1 MMNIKFP
8 WISFYEE
15 LAIKLLE
22 YKDKRK
28 RLIVFLQQLC
38 TENDIKFPFVEND
51 NSIVEDIDPFTVF
64 GIFNKGITN
73 ENRIKICRVFKNA
86 FNIQADI
93 PANFDGIPVLNNM
106 NSWFFAGKNERGEND
121 IENLWEMF
129 QIALKYVKDKGAYEE
144 KFFKIFDKVKNQKTV
159 KWKITIGLYWIA
171 PYNFINL
178 DERNRKFL
186 INSNKVNVEIDF
198 DRVLKNLVDGRTY
211 ISISNILNEYF
222 NREDSNYHSFPELS
236 LVSWKYTQEKTD
248 EIIKN
253 LNVNKCWLVGAS
265 WGTGDKTTEFLTHGI
280 WQNGYTDKYLDKVN
294 SIQIGDKIAIKS
306 AYTQKSGLPFNLNG
320 AYAAVMNITVT
331 GTVTKNLN
339 DGRTVEVNWDKPFDI
354 PKKWYFFTFRQ
365 TIAEIKHQPD
375 DWKFKALL
383 DFIFAD
389 VPQDYNKFLS
399 DPYWIDK
406 YGIDINAEDEQEE
419 NEFFVNPYTK
429 QNFLNEVFMKEPDY
443 DKLVAL
449 LKHKKNIILQG
460 APGVGKTFTAK
471 RLAYSLIGTEDDSRI
486 EMVQFHQNY
495 SYEDFVMGYRPTE
508 TGFEL
513 RNGVFY
519 DFCEKAR
526 SDIEN
531 DYYFIIDEINRG
543 NLSAVFGELLMLVE
557 SDYRDKPVRLVYKK
571 DKLFSV
577 PHNVYII
584 GMMNTADRSIAMIDY
599 ALRRRFSFFTMKPG
613 FDSKGFVNWQNKVN
627 HPAFNTVIDEI
638 KILNNEIAEDDSL
651 GEGFCIGHSYFVYD
665 EKNPP
670 VCGIEM
676 WLKNVIEYDICPML
690 DEYWFDDK
698 QKADSWQK
706 RLTGIFSK

>member
-1 MMNIKFP
+1 MDNKNFDWIKFYTE
-8 WISFYEE
+8 F
-15 LAIKLLE
+15 AIKLIPFD
-22 YKDKRK
+22 KDRILL
-28 RLIVFLQQLC
+28 LIKLKKVLDEAEVNFPIM
-38 TENDIKFPFVEND
+38 ENDHTELR
-51 NSIVEDIDPFTVF
+51 DICPFTVF
-64 GIFNKGITN
+64 SIFNRGITN
-73 ENRIKICRVFKNA
+73 ENRRKICAGLKSEFQIEAPV
-86 FNIQADI
+86 
-93 PANFDGIPVLNNM
+93 PESFDGIPVLDNRK
-106 NSWFFAGKNERGEND
+106 SWFFAYKDKRRVDD
-121 IENLWEMF
+121 IDNLWNLFARAIEYDDNH
-129 QIALKYVKDKGAYEE
+129 KRKGDFIEA
-144 KFFKIFDKVKNQKTV
+144 FNRVLLQSGI
-159 KWKITIGLYWIA
+159 KWNITMGLYWIA
-171 PYNFINL
+171 PFSFLNLDSVNQNFILN
-178 DERNRKFL
+178 
-186 INSNKVNVEIDF
+186 NSEIVNNIE
-198 DRVLKNLVDGRTY
+198 VDGLFKKM
-211 ISISNILNEYF
+211 INGNEYLQLIESC
-222 NREDSNYHSFPELS
+222 EDYFKKENSKYCSFPELS
-236 LVSWKYTQEKTD
+236 LAAWKYSQNK
-248 EIIKN
+248 
-253 LNVNKCWLVGAS
+253 VNKCWLVGAS
-265 WGTGDKTTEFLTHGI
+265 WGRVNKTDEFIENEI
-280 WQNGYTDKYLDKVN
+280 WQNGYDDKYLDEVKHVKV
-294 SIQIGDKIAIKS
+294 GDKIVIKTT
-306 AYTQKSGLPFNLNG
+306 YTMKNNLPFEYNRS
-320 AYAAVMNITVT
+320 ASVMDIVAI
-331 GTVTKNLN
+331 GIVTKNLK
-339 DGRTVEVNWDKPFDI
+339 DGKNLEVNWNNKLDD
-354 PKKWYFFTFRQ
+354 PKKWYFGSWRD
-365 TIAEIKHQPD
+365 TIQEIKRD
-375 DWKFKALL
+375 KSWKEADLL
-383 DFIFAD
+383 DFIFEGKE
-389 VPQDYNKFLS
+389 QDYNKFLNDKTDEASELS
-399 DPYWIDK
+399 DKI
-406 YGIDINAEDEQEE
+406 EQEVME
-419 NEFFVNPYTK
+419 LDKNNINPYTK
-429 QNFLNEVFMKEPDY
+429 QNFLNEVFMKETDY

-557 SDYRDKPVRLVYKK
+557 GDYRDKPVRLVYKK
-571 DKLFSV
+571 DKWFSV

-613 FDSKGFVNWQNKVN
+613 FDSEGFVNLQNKVN
-627 HPAFNTVIDEI
+627 HLAFNTVINEI

>member
-1 MMNIKFP
+1 MDNKNFDWIKFYTE
-8 WISFYEE
+8 F
-15 LAIKLLE
+15 AIKLIPFD
-22 YKDKRK
+22 KDRILL
-28 RLIVFLQQLC
+28 LIKLKKVLDEAKVNFPIM
-38 TENDIKFPFVEND
+38 ENDHTELR
-51 NSIVEDIDPFTVF
+51 DICPFTVF
-64 GIFNKGITN
+64 SIFNRGITN
-73 ENRIKICRVFKNA
+73 ENRRKICAGLKSEFQIEAPV
-86 FNIQADI
+86 
-93 PANFDGIPVLNNM
+93 PESFDGIPVLDNRK
-106 NSWFFAGKNERGEND
+106 SCFFAYKDKRRVDD
-121 IENLWEMF
+121 IDNLWNLFARAIEYDDNH
-129 QIALKYVKDKGAYEE
+129 KRKGDFIEA
-144 KFFKIFDKVKNQKTV
+144 FNRVLLQSGI
-159 KWKITIGLYWIA
+159 KWNITMGLYWIA
-171 PYNFINL
+171 PFSFLNLDSVNQNFIVN
-178 DERNRKFL
+178 
-186 INSNKVNVEIDF
+186 NSEIVNNIE
-198 DRVLKNLVDGRTY
+198 VDGLFKKM
-211 ISISNILNEYF
+211 INGNEYLQLIK
-222 NREDSNYHSFPELS
+222 NCEDYFKKENSKYRSFPELS
-236 LVSWKYTQEKTD
+236 LAAWKYSQNK
-248 EIIKN
+248 
-253 LNVNKCWLVGAS
+253 VNKCWLVGAS
-265 WGTGDKTTEFLTHGI
+265 WGRVNKTDEFIENEI
-280 WQNGYTDKYLDKVN
+280 WQNGYDDKYLDEVKHVKV
-294 SIQIGDKIAIKS
+294 GDKIVIKTT
-306 AYTQKSGLPFNLNG
+306 YTMKNNLPFEYNRS
-320 AYAAVMNITVT
+320 ASVMDIVAI
-331 GTVTKNLN
+331 GTVTKNLK
-339 DGRTVEVNWDKPFDI
+339 DGKNLEVNWNNKLDE
-354 PKKWYFFTFRQ
+354 PKKWYFGSWRD
-365 TIAEIKHQPD
+365 TIQEIKRD
-375 DWKFKALL
+375 KSWKEADLL
-383 DFIFAD
+383 DFIFEGKE
-389 VPQDYNKFLS
+389 QDYNKFLNDKTDEASELS
-399 DPYWIDK
+399 DKIGQEVMELDK
-406 YGIDINAEDEQEE
+406 NNI
-419 NEFFVNPYTK
+419 NPYTK
-429 QNFLNEVFMKEPDY
+429 QNFLNEVFMKETDY

-557 SDYRDKPVRLVYKK
+557 GDYRDKPVRLVYKK
-571 DKLFSV
+571 DKWFSV

-613 FDSKGFVNWQNKVN
+613 FDSEGFVNLQNKVN
-627 HPAFNTVIDEI
+627 HLAFNTVINEI

>member
-1 MMNIKFP
+1 MDNKNFDWIKFYTE
-8 WISFYEE
+8 F
-15 LAIKLLE
+15 AIKLIPFD
-22 YKDKRK
+22 KDRILL
-28 RLIVFLQQLC
+28 LIKLKKVLDEAKVNFPIM
-38 TENDIKFPFVEND
+38 ENDHTELR
-51 NSIVEDIDPFTVF
+51 DICPFTVF
-64 GIFNKGITN
+64 SIFNRGITN
-73 ENRIKICRVFKNA
+73 ENRRKICAGLKSEFQIEAPV
-86 FNIQADI
+86 
-93 PANFDGIPVLNNM
+93 PESFDGIPVLDNRK
-106 NSWFFAGKNERGEND
+106 SWFFAYKDKRRVDD
-121 IENLWEMF
+121 IDNLWNLFARAIEYDDNH
-129 QIALKYVKDKGAYEE
+129 KRKGDFIEA
-144 KFFKIFDKVKNQKTV
+144 FNRVLLQSGI
-159 KWKITIGLYWIA
+159 KWNITMGLYWIA
-171 PYNFINL
+171 PFSFLNLDSVNQNFIVN
-178 DERNRKFL
+178 
-186 INSNKVNVEIDF
+186 NSEIVNNIE
-198 DRVLKNLVDGRTY
+198 VDGLFKKM
-211 ISISNILNEYF
+211 INGNEYLQLIESC
-222 NREDSNYHSFPELS
+222 EDYFKKENSKYCSFPELS
-236 LVSWKYTQEKTD
+236 LAAWKYSQNK
-248 EIIKN
+248 
-253 LNVNKCWLVGAS
+253 VNKCWLVGAS
-265 WGTGDKTTEFLTHGI
+265 WDRVNKTDEFIENEI
-280 WQNGYTDKYLDKVN
+280 WQNGYDDKYLDEVKHVKV
-294 SIQIGDKIAIKS
+294 GDKIVIKTT
-306 AYTQKSGLPFNLNG
+306 YTMKNNLPFEYNNKT
-320 AYAAVMNITVT
+320 ASVMDIVAI
-331 GTVTKNLN
+331 GTVTKNLK
-339 DGRTVEVNWDKPFDI
+339 DGKNLEVNWNNKLDE
-354 PKKWYFFTFRQ
+354 PKKWFFGSWRD
-365 TIAEIKHQPD
+365 TIQEIKRD
-375 DWKFKALL
+375 KSWKEADLL
-383 DFIFAD
+383 DFIFEGKE
-389 VPQDYNKFLS
+389 QDYNKFLNDKTDEASELS
-399 DPYWIDK
+399 DKIGQEVMELDK
-406 YGIDINAEDEQEE
+406 NNI
-419 NEFFVNPYTK
+419 NPYTK
-429 QNFLNEVFMKEPDY
+429 QNFLNEVFMKETDY

-471 RLAYSLIGTEDDSRI
+471 RLAYSLIGAEDDSRI

-526 SDIEN
+526 CDIEN

-613 FDSKGFVNWQNKVN
+613 FDSEGFVNWQNKVN

-706 RLTGIFSK
+706 RLTGIFNK

>member
-1 MMNIKFP
+1 MDNKNFDWIKFYTE
-8 WISFYEE
+8 F
-15 LAIKLLE
+15 AIKLIPFD
-22 YKDKRK
+22 KDRILL
-28 RLIVFLQQLC
+28 LIKLKKVLDEAKVNFPIM
-38 TENDIKFPFVEND
+38 ENDHTELR
-51 NSIVEDIDPFTVF
+51 DICPFTVF
-64 GIFNKGITN
+64 SIFNRGITN
-73 ENRIKICRVFKNA
+73 ENRRKICAGLKSEFQIEAPV
-86 FNIQADI
+86 
-93 PANFDGIPVLNNM
+93 PESFDGIPVLDNRK
-106 NSWFFAGKNERGEND
+106 SWFFAYKDKRRVDD
-121 IENLWEMF
+121 IDNLWNLFARAIEYDDNH
-129 QIALKYVKDKGAYEE
+129 KRKGDFIEA
-144 KFFKIFDKVKNQKTV
+144 FNRVLLQSGI
-159 KWKITIGLYWIA
+159 KWNITMGLYWIA
-171 PYNFINL
+171 PFSFLNLDSVNQNFIVN
-178 DERNRKFL
+178 
-186 INSNKVNVEIDF
+186 NSEIVNNIE
-198 DRVLKNLVDGRTY
+198 VDGLFKKM
-211 ISISNILNEYF
+211 INGNEYLQLIESC
-222 NREDSNYHSFPELS
+222 EDYFKKENSKYCSFPEVS
-236 LVSWKYTQEKTD
+236 LAAWKYSQNK
-248 EIIKN
+248 
-253 LNVNKCWLVGAS
+253 VNKCWLVGAS
-265 WGTGDKTTEFLTHGI
+265 WDRVNKTDEFIENEI
-280 WQNGYTDKYLDKVN
+280 WQNGYDDKYLDEVKHVKV
-294 SIQIGDKIAIKS
+294 GDKIVIKTT
-306 AYTQKSGLPFNLNG
+306 YTMKNNLPFEYNNKT
-320 AYAAVMNITVT
+320 ASVMDIVAI
-331 GTVTKNLN
+331 GTVTKNLK
-339 DGRTVEVNWDKPFDI
+339 DGKNLEVNWNNKLDE
-354 PKKWYFFTFRQ
+354 PKKWFFGSWRD
-365 TIAEIKHQPD
+365 TIQEIKREKS
-375 DWKFKALL
+375 WKEADLL
-383 DFIFAD
+383 DFIFEGKE
-389 VPQDYNKFLS
+389 QDYNKFLNDKTDEASELS
-399 DPYWIDK
+399 DKI
-406 YGIDINAEDEQEE
+406 EQEVME
-419 NEFFVNPYTK
+419 LDKNIINPYTK
-429 QNFLNEVFMKEPDY
+429 QNFLNEVFMKETDY

-557 SDYRDKPVRLVYKK
+557 GDYRDKPVRLVYKK
-571 DKLFSV
+571 DKWFSV

-613 FDSKGFVNWQNKVN
+613 FDSEGFVNLQNKVN
-627 HPAFNTVIDEI
+627 HLAFNTVINEI

>member
-1 MMNIKFP
+1 MDNKNFDWIKFYTE
-8 WISFYEE
+8 F
-15 LAIKLLE
+15 AIKLIPFD
-22 YKDKRK
+22 KDRILL
-28 RLIVFLQQLC
+28 LIKLKKVLDEAKVNFPIM
-38 TENDIKFPFVEND
+38 ENDHTELR
-51 NSIVEDIDPFTVF
+51 DICPFTVF
-64 GIFNKGITN
+64 SIFNRGITN
-73 ENRIKICRVFKNA
+73 ENRRKICAGLKSEFQIEAPV
-86 FNIQADI
+86 
-93 PANFDGIPVLNNM
+93 PESFDGIPVLDNRK
-106 NSWFFAGKNERGEND
+106 SWFFAYKDKRRVDD
-121 IENLWEMF
+121 IDNLWNLFARAIEYDDNH
-129 QIALKYVKDKGAYEE
+129 KRKGDFIEA
-144 KFFKIFDKVKNQKTV
+144 FNRVLLQSGI
-159 KWKITIGLYWIA
+159 KWNITMGLYWIA
-171 PYNFINL
+171 PFSFLNLDSVNQNFIVN
-178 DERNRKFL
+178 
-186 INSNKVNVEIDF
+186 NSEIVNNIE
-198 DRVLKNLVDGRTY
+198 VDGLFKKM
-211 ISISNILNEYF
+211 INGNEYLQLIK
-222 NREDSNYHSFPELS
+222 NCEDYFKKENSKYRSFPELS
-236 LVSWKYTQEKTD
+236 LAAWKYSQNK
-248 EIIKN
+248 
-253 LNVNKCWLVGAS
+253 VNKCWLVGAS
-265 WGTGDKTTEFLTHGI
+265 WGRVNKTDEFIENEI
-280 WQNGYTDKYLDKVN
+280 WQNGYDDKYLDEVKHVKV
-294 SIQIGDKIAIKS
+294 GDKIVIKTT
-306 AYTQKSGLPFNLNG
+306 YTMKNNLPFEYNRS
-320 AYAAVMNITVT
+320 ASVMDIVAI
-331 GTVTKNLN
+331 GTVTKNLK
-339 DGRTVEVNWDKPFDI
+339 DGKNLEVNWNNKLDE
-354 PKKWYFFTFRQ
+354 PKKWYFGSWRD
-365 TIAEIKHQPD
+365 TIQEIKRD
-375 DWKFKALL
+375 KSWKEADLL
-383 DFIFAD
+383 DFIFEGKE
-389 VPQDYNKFLS
+389 QDYNKFLNDKTDEASELS
-399 DPYWIDK
+399 DKIGQEVMELDK
-406 YGIDINAEDEQEE
+406 NNI
-419 NEFFVNPYTK
+419 NPYTK
-429 QNFLNEVFMKEPDY
+429 QNFLNEVFMKETDY

-557 SDYRDKPVRLVYKK
+557 GDYRDKPVRLVYKK
-571 DKLFSV
+571 DKWFSV

-613 FDSKGFVNWQNKVN
+613 FDSEGFVNLQNKVN
-627 HPAFNTVIDEI
+627 HLAFNTVINEI

>member
-1 MMNIKFP
+1 MDNKNFDWIKFYTE
-8 WISFYEE
+8 F
-15 LAIKLLE
+15 AIKLIPFD
-22 YKDKRK
+22 KDRILL
-28 RLIVFLQQLC
+28 LIKLKKVLDEAKVNFPIM
-38 TENDIKFPFVEND
+38 ENDHTELR
-51 NSIVEDIDPFTVF
+51 DICPFTVF
-64 GIFNKGITN
+64 SIFNRGITN
-73 ENRIKICRVFKNA
+73 ENRRKICAGLKSEFQIEAPV
-86 FNIQADI
+86 
-93 PANFDGIPVLNNM
+93 PESFDGIPVLDNRK
-106 NSWFFAGKNERGEND
+106 SWFFAYKDKRRVDD
-121 IENLWEMF
+121 IDNLWNLFARAIEYDDNH
-129 QIALKYVKDKGAYEE
+129 KRKGDFIEA
-144 KFFKIFDKVKNQKTV
+144 FNRVLLQSGI
-159 KWKITIGLYWIA
+159 KWNITMGLYWIA
-171 PYNFINL
+171 PFSFLNLDSVNQNFIVN
-178 DERNRKFL
+178 
-186 INSNKVNVEIDF
+186 NSEIVNNIE
-198 DRVLKNLVDGRTY
+198 VDGLFKKM
-211 ISISNILNEYF
+211 INGNEYLQLIK
-222 NREDSNYHSFPELS
+222 NCEDYFKKENSKYRSFPELS
-236 LVSWKYTQEKTD
+236 LAAWKYSQNK
-248 EIIKN
+248 
-253 LNVNKCWLVGAS
+253 VNKCWLVGAS
-265 WGTGDKTTEFLTHGI
+265 WGRVNKTDEFIENEI
-280 WQNGYTDKYLDKVN
+280 WQNGYDDKYLDEVKHVKV
-294 SIQIGDKIAIKS
+294 GDKIVIKTT
-306 AYTQKSGLPFNLNG
+306 YTMKNNLPFEYNRS
-320 AYAAVMNITVT
+320 ASVMDIVAI
-331 GTVTKNLN
+331 GTVTKNLK
-339 DGRTVEVNWDKPFDI
+339 DGKNLEVNWNNKLDE
-354 PKKWYFFTFRQ
+354 PKKWYFGSWRD
-365 TIAEIKHQPD
+365 TIQEIKRD
-375 DWKFKALL
+375 KSWKEADLL
-383 DFIFAD
+383 DFIFEGKE
-389 VPQDYNKFLS
+389 QDYNKFLNDKTDEASELS
-399 DPYWIDK
+399 DKI
-406 YGIDINAEDEQEE
+406 EQEVME
-419 NEFFVNPYTK
+419 LDKNNINPYTK
-429 QNFLNEVFMKEPDY
+429 QNFLNEVFMKETDY

-495 SYEDFVMGYRPTE
+495 SYEEFVMGYRPTE

-557 SDYRDKPVRLVYKK
+557 GDYRDKPVRLVYKK

-599 ALRRRFSFFTMKPG
+599 ALRRRFSFFTMKSG

>member
-1 MMNIKFP
+1 MDNKNFDWIKFYTE
-8 WISFYEE
+8 F
-15 LAIKLLE
+15 AIKLIPFD
-22 YKDKRK
+22 KDRILL
-28 RLIVFLQQLC
+28 LIKLKKVLDEAKVNFPIM
-38 TENDIKFPFVEND
+38 ENDHTELR
-51 NSIVEDIDPFTVF
+51 DICPFTVF
-64 GIFNKGITN
+64 SIFNRGITN
-73 ENRIKICRVFKNA
+73 ENRRKICAGLKSEFQIEAPV
-86 FNIQADI
+86 
-93 PANFDGIPVLNNM
+93 PESFDGIPVLDNRK
-106 NSWFFAGKNERGEND
+106 SWFFAYKDKRRVDD
-121 IENLWEMF
+121 IDNLWNLFARAIEYDDNH
-129 QIALKYVKDKGAYEE
+129 KRKGDFIEA
-144 KFFKIFDKVKNQKTV
+144 FNRVLLQSGI
-159 KWKITIGLYWIA
+159 KWNITMGLYWIA
-171 PYNFINL
+171 PFSFLNLDSVNQNFIVN
-178 DERNRKFL
+178 
-186 INSNKVNVEIDF
+186 NSEIVNNIE
-198 DRVLKNLVDGRTY
+198 VDGLFKKM
-211 ISISNILNEYF
+211 INGNEYLQLIK
-222 NREDSNYHSFPELS
+222 NCEDYFKKENSKYRSFPELS
-236 LVSWKYTQEKTD
+236 LAAWKYSQNK
-248 EIIKN
+248 
-253 LNVNKCWLVGAS
+253 VNKCWLVGAS
-265 WGTGDKTTEFLTHGI
+265 WGRVNKTDEFIENEI
-280 WQNGYTDKYLDKVN
+280 WQNGYDDKYLDEVKHVKV
-294 SIQIGDKIAIKS
+294 GDKIVIKTT
-306 AYTQKSGLPFNLNG
+306 YTMKNNLPFEYNRS
-320 AYAAVMNITVT
+320 ASVMDIVAI
-331 GTVTKNLN
+331 GTVTKNLK
-339 DGRTVEVNWDKPFDI
+339 DGKNLEVNWNNKLDE
-354 PKKWYFFTFRQ
+354 PKKWYFGSWRD
-365 TIAEIKHQPD
+365 TIQEIKRD
-375 DWKFKALL
+375 KSWKEADLL
-383 DFIFAD
+383 DFIFEGKE
-389 VPQDYNKFLS
+389 QDYNKFLNDKTDEASELS
-399 DPYWIDK
+399 DKI
-406 YGIDINAEDEQEE
+406 EQEVME
-419 NEFFVNPYTK
+419 LDKNNINPYTK
-429 QNFLNEVFMKEPDY
+429 QNFLNEVFMKETDY

-557 SDYRDKPVRLVYKK
+557 GDYRDKPVRLVYKK
-571 DKLFSV
+571 DKWFSV

-613 FDSKGFVNWQNKVN
+613 FDSEGFVNLQNKVN
-627 HPAFNTVIDEI
+627 HLAFNTVINEI

>member
-1 MMNIKFP
+1 MDNKNFDWIKFYTE
-8 WISFYEE
+8 F
-15 LAIKLLE
+15 AIKLIPFD
-22 YKDKRK
+22 KDRILL
-28 RLIVFLQQLC
+28 LIKLKKVLDEAKVNFPIM
-38 TENDIKFPFVEND
+38 ENDHTELR
-51 NSIVEDIDPFTVF
+51 DICPFTVF
-64 GIFNKGITN
+64 SIFNRGITN
-73 ENRIKICRVFKNA
+73 ENRRKICAGLKSEFQIEAPV
-86 FNIQADI
+86 
-93 PANFDGIPVLNNM
+93 PESFDGIPVLDNRK
-106 NSWFFAGKNERGEND
+106 SWFFAYKDKRRVDD
-121 IENLWEMF
+121 IDNLWNLFARAIEYDDNH
-129 QIALKYVKDKGAYEE
+129 KRKGDFIEA
-144 KFFKIFDKVKNQKTV
+144 FNRVLLQSGI
-159 KWKITIGLYWIA
+159 KWNITMGLYWIA
-171 PYNFINL
+171 PFSFLNLDSVNQNFIVN
-178 DERNRKFL
+178 
-186 INSNKVNVEIDF
+186 NSEIVNNIE
-198 DRVLKNLVDGRTY
+198 VDGLFKKM
-211 ISISNILNEYF
+211 INGNEYLQLIK
-222 NREDSNYHSFPELS
+222 NCEDYFKEENSKYRSFPELS
-236 LVSWKYTQEKTD
+236 LAAWKYSQNK
-248 EIIKN
+248 
-253 LNVNKCWLVGAS
+253 VNKCWLVGAS
-265 WGTGDKTTEFLTHGI
+265 WGRVNKTDEFIENEI
-280 WQNGYTDKYLDKVN
+280 WQNGYDDKYLDEVKHVKV
-294 SIQIGDKIAIKS
+294 GDKIVIKTT
-306 AYTQKSGLPFNLNG
+306 YTMKNNLPFEYNRS
-320 AYAAVMNITVT
+320 ASVMDIVAI
-331 GTVTKNLN
+331 GTVTKNLK
-339 DGRTVEVNWDKPFDI
+339 DGKNLEVNWNNKLDE
-354 PKKWYFFTFRQ
+354 PKKWYFGSWRD
-365 TIAEIKHQPD
+365 TIQEIKRD
-375 DWKFKALL
+375 KSWKEADLL
-383 DFIFAD
+383 DFIFEGKE
-389 VPQDYNKFLS
+389 QDYNKFLNDKTDEASELS
-399 DPYWIDK
+399 DKI
-406 YGIDINAEDEQEE
+406 EQEVME
-419 NEFFVNPYTK
+419 LDKNNINPYTK
-429 QNFLNEVFMKEPDY
+429 QNFLNEVFMKETDY

-495 SYEDFVMGYRPTE
+495 SYEEFVMGYRPTE

-557 SDYRDKPVRLVYKK
+557 GDYRDKPVRLVYKK

-599 ALRRRFSFFTMKPG
+599 ALRRRFSFFTMKSG

>member
-1 MMNIKFP
+1 MDNKNFDWIKFYTE
-8 WISFYEE
+8 F
-15 LAIKLLE
+15 AIKLIPFD
-22 YKDKRK
+22 KDRILL
-28 RLIVFLQQLC
+28 LIKLKKVLDEAEVNFPIM
-38 TENDIKFPFVEND
+38 ENDHTELR
-51 NSIVEDIDPFTVF
+51 DICPFTVF
-64 GIFNKGITN
+64 SIFNRGITN
-73 ENRIKICRVFKNA
+73 ENRRKICAGLKSEFQIEAPV
-86 FNIQADI
+86 
-93 PANFDGIPVLNNM
+93 PESFDGIPVLDNRK
-106 NSWFFAGKNERGEND
+106 SWFFAYKDKRRVDD
-121 IENLWEMF
+121 IDNLWNLFARAIEYDDNH
-129 QIALKYVKDKGAYEE
+129 KRKGDFIEA
-144 KFFKIFDKVKNQKTV
+144 FNRVLLQSGI
-159 KWKITIGLYWIA
+159 KWNITMGLYWIA
-171 PYNFINL
+171 PFSFLNLDSVNQNFILN
-178 DERNRKFL
+178 
-186 INSNKVNVEIDF
+186 NSEIVNNIE
-198 DRVLKNLVDGRTY
+198 VDGLFKKM
-211 ISISNILNEYF
+211 INGNEYLQLIESC
-222 NREDSNYHSFPELS
+222 EDYFKKENSKYCSFPELS
-236 LVSWKYTQEKTD
+236 LAAWKYSQNK
-248 EIIKN
+248 
-253 LNVNKCWLVGAS
+253 VNKCWLVGAS
-265 WGTGDKTTEFLTHGI
+265 WDRVNKTDEFIENEI
-280 WQNGYTDKYLDKVN
+280 WQNGYDDKYLDEVKHVKV
-294 SIQIGDKIAIKS
+294 GDKIVIKTT
-306 AYTQKSGLPFNLNG
+306 YTMKNNLPFEYNRS
-320 AYAAVMNITVT
+320 ASVMDIVAI
-331 GTVTKNLN
+331 GTVTKNLK
-339 DGRTVEVNWDKPFDI
+339 DGKNLEVNWNNKLDD
-354 PKKWYFFTFRQ
+354 PKKWYFGSWRD
-365 TIAEIKHQPD
+365 TIQEIKREKS
-375 DWKFKALL
+375 WKEADLL
-383 DFIFAD
+383 DFIFEGKE
-389 VPQDYNKFLS
+389 QDYNKFLNDKTDEASELS
-399 DPYWIDK
+399 DKI
-406 YGIDINAEDEQEE
+406 EQEVME
-419 NEFFVNPYTK
+419 LDKNNINPYTK
-429 QNFLNEVFMKEPDY
+429 QNFLNEVFMKETDY

-471 RLAYSLIGTEDDSRI
+471 RLAYSLIGAEDDSRI

-526 SDIEN
+526 CDIEN

-557 SDYRDKPVRLVYKK
+557 GDYRDKPVRLVYKK
-571 DKLFSV
+571 DKWFSV

-613 FDSKGFVNWQNKVN
+613 FDSEGFVNLQNKVN
-627 HPAFNTVIDEI
+627 HLAFNTVINEI

>member
-1 MMNIKFP
+1 MDNKNFDWIKFYTE
-8 WISFYEE
+8 F
-15 LAIKLLE
+15 AIKLIPFD
-22 YKDKRK
+22 KDRILL
-28 RLIVFLQQLC
+28 LIKLKKVLDEAKVNFPIM
-38 TENDIKFPFVEND
+38 ENDHTELR
-51 NSIVEDIDPFTVF
+51 DICPFTVF
-64 GIFNKGITN
+64 SIFNRGITN
-73 ENRIKICRVFKNA
+73 ENRRKICAGLKSEFQIEAPV
-86 FNIQADI
+86 
-93 PANFDGIPVLNNM
+93 PESFDGIPVLDNRK
-106 NSWFFAGKNERGEND
+106 SWFFAYKDKRRVDD
-121 IENLWEMF
+121 IDNLWNLFARAIEYDDNH
-129 QIALKYVKDKGAYEE
+129 KRKGDFIEA
-144 KFFKIFDKVKNQKTV
+144 FNRVLLQSGI
-159 KWKITIGLYWIA
+159 KWNITMGLYWIA
-171 PYNFINL
+171 PFSFLNLDSVNQNFIVN
-178 DERNRKFL
+178 
-186 INSNKVNVEIDF
+186 NSEIVNNIE
-198 DRVLKNLVDGRTY
+198 VDGLFKKM
-211 ISISNILNEYF
+211 INGNEYLQLIESC
-222 NREDSNYHSFPELS
+222 EDYFKKENSKYCSFPELS
-236 LVSWKYTQEKTD
+236 LAAWKYSQNK
-248 EIIKN
+248 
-253 LNVNKCWLVGAS
+253 VNKCWLVGAS
-265 WGTGDKTTEFLTHGI
+265 WDRVNKTDEFIENEI
-280 WQNGYTDKYLDKVN
+280 WQNGYDDKYLDEVKHVKV
-294 SIQIGDKIAIKS
+294 GDKIVIKTT
-306 AYTQKSGLPFNLNG
+306 YTMKNNLPFEYNNKT
-320 AYAAVMNITVT
+320 ASVMDIVAI
-331 GTVTKNLN
+331 GTVTKNLK
-339 DGRTVEVNWDKPFDI
+339 DGKNLEVNWNNKLDE
-354 PKKWYFFTFRQ
+354 PKKWFFGSWRD
-365 TIAEIKHQPD
+365 TIQEIKREKS
-375 DWKFKALL
+375 WKEADLL
-383 DFIFAD
+383 DFIFEGKE
-389 VPQDYNKFLS
+389 QDYNKFLNDKTDEASELS
-399 DPYWIDK
+399 DKI
-406 YGIDINAEDEQEE
+406 EQEVME
-419 NEFFVNPYTK
+419 LDKNIINPYTK
-429 QNFLNEVFMKEPDY
+429 QNFLNEVFMKETDY

-449 LKHKKNIILQG
+449 LKYKKNIILQG

-557 SDYRDKPVRLVYKK
+557 GDYRDKPVRLVYKK
-571 DKLFSV
+571 DKWFSV

-613 FDSKGFVNWQNKVN
+613 FDSEGFVNLQNKVN
-627 HPAFNTVIDEI
+627 HLAFNTVINEI

>member
-1 MMNIKFP
+1 MDNKNFDWIKFYTE
-8 WISFYEE
+8 F
-15 LAIKLLE
+15 AIKLIPFD
-22 YKDKRK
+22 KDRILL
-28 RLIVFLQQLC
+28 LIKLKKVLDEAKVNFPIM
-38 TENDIKFPFVEND
+38 ENDHTELR
-51 NSIVEDIDPFTVF
+51 DICPFTVF
-64 GIFNKGITN
+64 SIFNRGITN
-73 ENRIKICRVFKNA
+73 ENRRKICAGLKSEFQIEAPV
-86 FNIQADI
+86 
-93 PANFDGIPVLNNM
+93 PESFDGIPVLDNRK
-106 NSWFFAGKNERGEND
+106 SWFFAYKDKRRVDD
-121 IENLWEMF
+121 IDNLWNLFARAIEYDDNHKRKGDF
-129 QIALKYVKDKGAYEE
+129 IEAFNRALLQSG
-144 KFFKIFDKVKNQKTV
+144 I
-159 KWKITIGLYWIA
+159 KWNITMGLYWIA
-171 PYNFINL
+171 PFSFLNLDSVNQNFIVN
-178 DERNRKFL
+178 
-186 INSNKVNVEIDF
+186 NSEIVNNIE
-198 DRVLKNLVDGRTY
+198 VDGLFKKM
-211 ISISNILNEYF
+211 INGNEYLQLIKSC
-222 NREDSNYHSFPELS
+222 EDYFKKENSKYRSFPELS
-236 LVSWKYTQEKTD
+236 LAAWKYSQNK
-248 EIIKN
+248 
-253 LNVNKCWLVGAS
+253 VNKCWLVGAS
-265 WGTGDKTTEFLTHGI
+265 WDRVNKTDEFIENEI
-280 WQNGYTDKYLDKVN
+280 WQNGYDDKYLDEVKHVKV
-294 SIQIGDKIAIKS
+294 GDKIVIKTT
-306 AYTQKSGLPFNLNG
+306 YTMKNNLPFEYNNKT
-320 AYAAVMNITVT
+320 ASVMDIVAI
-331 GTVTKNLN
+331 GTVTKNLK
-339 DGRTVEVNWDKPFDI
+339 DGKNLEVNWNNKLDE
-354 PKKWYFFTFRQ
+354 PKKWYFGSWRD
-365 TIAEIKHQPD
+365 TIQEIKRD
-375 DWKFKALL
+375 KSWKEADLL
-383 DFIFAD
+383 DFIFEGKE
-389 VPQDYNKFLS
+389 QDYNKFLNDKTDEASELS
-399 DPYWIDK
+399 DKI
-406 YGIDINAEDEQEE
+406 EQEVME
-419 NEFFVNPYTK
+419 LDKNIINPYTK
-429 QNFLNEVFMKEPDY
+429 QNFLNEVFMTETDY

-449 LKHKKNIILQG
+449 LKYKKNIILQG

-613 FDSKGFVNWQNKVN
+613 FDSEGFVNWQNKVN

-706 RLTGIFSK
+706 RLTGIFNK

>member
-1 MMNIKFP
+1 MDNKNFDWIKFYTE
-8 WISFYEE
+8 F
-15 LAIKLLE
+15 AIKLIPFD
-22 YKDKRK
+22 KDRILL
-28 RLIVFLQQLC
+28 LIKLKKVLDEAKVNFPIM
-38 TENDIKFPFVEND
+38 ENDHTELR
-51 NSIVEDIDPFTVF
+51 DICPFTVF
-64 GIFNKGITN
+64 SIFNRGITN
-73 ENRIKICRVFKNA
+73 ENRRKICAGLKSEFQIEAPV
-86 FNIQADI
+86 
-93 PANFDGIPVLNNM
+93 PESFDGIPVLDNRK
-106 NSWFFAGKNERGEND
+106 SWFFAYKDKRRVDD
-121 IENLWEMF
+121 IDNLWNLFARAIEYDDNH
-129 QIALKYVKDKGAYEE
+129 KRKGDFIEA
-144 KFFKIFDKVKNQKTV
+144 FNRVLLQSGI
-159 KWKITIGLYWIA
+159 KWNITMGLYWIA
-171 PYNFINL
+171 PFSFLNLDSVNQNFIVNNSEIVNNIEVNGL
-178 DERNRKFL
+178 FKKM
-186 INSNKVNVEIDF
+186 IN
-198 DRVLKNLVDGRTY
+198 G
-211 ISISNILNEYF
+211 NEYLQLIKSC
-222 NREDSNYHSFPELS
+222 EDYFKKENSKYRSFPELS
-236 LVSWKYTQEKTD
+236 LAAWKYSQNK
-248 EIIKN
+248 
-253 LNVNKCWLVGAS
+253 VNKCWLVGAS
-265 WGTGDKTTEFLTHGI
+265 WGRVNKTDEFIENEI
-280 WQNGYTDKYLDKVN
+280 WQNGYDDKYLDEVKHVKV
-294 SIQIGDKIAIKS
+294 GDKIVIKTT
-306 AYTQKSGLPFNLNG
+306 YTMKNNLPFEYNRS
-320 AYAAVMNITVT
+320 ASVMDIVAI
-331 GTVTKNLN
+331 GTVTKNLK
-339 DGRTVEVNWDKPFDI
+339 DGKNLEVNWNNKLDE
-354 PKKWYFFTFRQ
+354 PKKWYFGSWRD
-365 TIAEIKHQPD
+365 TIQEIKRD
-375 DWKFKALL
+375 KSWKEADLL
-383 DFIFAD
+383 DFIFEGKE
-389 VPQDYNKFLS
+389 QDYNKFLNDKTDEASELS
-399 DPYWIDK
+399 DKIGQEVMELDK
-406 YGIDINAEDEQEE
+406 NNI
-419 NEFFVNPYTK
+419 NPYTK
-429 QNFLNEVFMKEPDY
+429 QNFLNEVFMKETDY

-495 SYEDFVMGYRPTE
+495 SYEEFVMGYRPTE

-557 SDYRDKPVRLVYKK
+557 GDYRDKPVRLVYKK
-571 DKLFSV
+571 DKWFSV

-613 FDSKGFVNWQNKVN
+613 FDSEGFVNLQNKVN
-627 HPAFNTVIDEI
+627 HLAFNTVINEI

>member
-1 MMNIKFP
+1 M
-8 WISFYEE
+8 
-15 LAIKLLE
+15 
-22 YKDKRK
+22 
-28 RLIVFLQQLC
+28 
-38 TENDIKFPFVEND
+38 
-51 NSIVEDIDPFTVF
+51 
-64 GIFNKGITN
+64 
-73 ENRIKICRVFKNA
+73 
-86 FNIQADI
+86 
-93 PANFDGIPVLNNM
+93 
-106 NSWFFAGKNERGEND
+106 
-121 IENLWEMF
+121 
-129 QIALKYVKDKGAYEE
+129 
-144 KFFKIFDKVKNQKTV
+144 
-159 KWKITIGLYWIA
+159 
-171 PYNFINL
+171 IN
-178 DERNRKFL
+178 
-186 INSNKVNVEIDF
+186 
-198 DRVLKNLVDGRTY
+198 G
-211 ISISNILNEYF
+211 NEYLQLIKSC
-222 NREDSNYHSFPELS
+222 EDYFKKENSKYRSFPELS
-236 LVSWKYTQEKTD
+236 LAAWKYSQNK
-248 EIIKN
+248 
-253 LNVNKCWLVGAS
+253 VNKCWLVGAS
-265 WGTGDKTTEFLTHGI
+265 WGRVNKTDEFIENEI
-280 WQNGYTDKYLDKVN
+280 WQNGYDDKYLDEVKHVKV
-294 SIQIGDKIAIKS
+294 GDKIVIKTT
-306 AYTQKSGLPFNLNG
+306 YTMKNNLPFEYNRS
-320 AYAAVMNITVT
+320 ASVMDIVAI
-331 GTVTKNLN
+331 GTVTKNLK
-339 DGRTVEVNWDKPFDI
+339 DGKNLEVNWNNKLDD
-354 PKKWYFFTFRQ
+354 PKKWYFGSWRD
-365 TIAEIKHQPD
+365 TIQEIKRD
-375 DWKFKALL
+375 KSWKEADLL
-383 DFIFAD
+383 DFIFEGKE
-389 VPQDYNKFLS
+389 QDYNKFLNDKTDEASELS
-399 DPYWIDK
+399 DKI
-406 YGIDINAEDEQEE
+406 EQEVME
-419 NEFFVNPYTK
+419 LDKNNINPYTK
-429 QNFLNEVFMKEPDY
+429 QNFLNEVFMKETDY

-557 SDYRDKPVRLVYKK
+557 GDYRDKPVRLVYKK
-571 DKLFSV
+571 DKWFSV

-613 FDSKGFVNWQNKVN
+613 FDSEGFVNLQNKVN
-627 HPAFNTVIDEI
+627 HLAFNTVINEI

>member
-1 MMNIKFP
+1 MDNKNFDWIKFYTE
-8 WISFYEE
+8 F
-15 LAIKLLE
+15 AIKLIPFD
-22 YKDKRK
+22 KDRILL
-28 RLIVFLQQLC
+28 LIKLKKVLDEAKVNFPIM
-38 TENDIKFPFVEND
+38 ENDHTELR
-51 NSIVEDIDPFTVF
+51 DICPFTVF
-64 GIFNKGITN
+64 SIFNRGITN
-73 ENRIKICRVFKNA
+73 ENRRKICAGLKSEFQIEAPV
-86 FNIQADI
+86 
-93 PANFDGIPVLNNM
+93 PESFDGIPVLDNRK
-106 NSWFFAGKNERGEND
+106 SWFFAYKDKRRVDD
-121 IENLWEMF
+121 IDNLWNLFARAIEYDDNH
-129 QIALKYVKDKGAYEE
+129 KRKGDFIEA
-144 KFFKIFDKVKNQKTV
+144 FNRVLLQSGI
-159 KWKITIGLYWIA
+159 KWNITMGLYWIA
-171 PYNFINL
+171 PFSFLNLDSVNQNFIVN
-178 DERNRKFL
+178 
-186 INSNKVNVEIDF
+186 NSEIVNNIE
-198 DRVLKNLVDGRTY
+198 VDGLFKKM
-211 ISISNILNEYF
+211 INGNEYLQLIKSC
-222 NREDSNYHSFPELS
+222 EDYFKKENSKYRSFPELS
-236 LVSWKYTQEKTD
+236 LAAWKYSQNK
-248 EIIKN
+248 
-253 LNVNKCWLVGAS
+253 VNKCWLVGAS
-265 WGTGDKTTEFLTHGI
+265 WGRVNKTDEFIENEI
-280 WQNGYTDKYLDKVN
+280 WQNGYDDKYLDEVKHVKV
-294 SIQIGDKIAIKS
+294 GDKIVIKTT
-306 AYTQKSGLPFNLNG
+306 YTMKNNLPFEYNRS
-320 AYAAVMNITVT
+320 ASVMDIVAI
-331 GTVTKNLN
+331 GTVTKNLK
-339 DGRTVEVNWDKPFDI
+339 DGKNLEVNWNNKLDE
-354 PKKWYFFTFRQ
+354 PKKWYFGSWRD
-365 TIAEIKHQPD
+365 TIQEIKRD
-375 DWKFKALL
+375 KSWKEADLL
-383 DFIFAD
+383 DFIFEGKE
-389 VPQDYNKFLS
+389 QDYNKFLNDKTDEASELS
-399 DPYWIDK
+399 DKI
-406 YGIDINAEDEQEE
+406 EQEVME
-419 NEFFVNPYTK
+419 LDKNNINPYTK
-429 QNFLNEVFMKEPDY
+429 QNFLNEVFMKETDY

-557 SDYRDKPVRLVYKK
+557 GDYRDKPVRLVYKK
-571 DKLFSV
+571 DKWFSV

-613 FDSKGFVNWQNKVN
+613 FDSEGFVNLQNKVN
-627 HPAFNTVIDEI
+627 HLAFNTVINEI

>member
-1 MMNIKFP
+1 MDNKNFDWIKFYTE
-8 WISFYEE
+8 F
-15 LAIKLLE
+15 AIKLIPFD
-22 YKDKRK
+22 KDRILL
-28 RLIVFLQQLC
+28 LIKLKKVLDEAKVNFPIM
-38 TENDIKFPFVEND
+38 ENDHTELR
-51 NSIVEDIDPFTVF
+51 DICPFTVF
-64 GIFNKGITN
+64 SIFNRGITN
-73 ENRIKICRVFKNA
+73 ENRRKICAGLKSEFQIEAPV
-86 FNIQADI
+86 
-93 PANFDGIPVLNNM
+93 PESFDGIPVLDNRK
-106 NSWFFAGKNERGEND
+106 SWFFAYKDKRRVDD
-121 IENLWEMF
+121 IDNLWNLFARAIEYDDNH
-129 QIALKYVKDKGAYEE
+129 KRKGDFIEA
-144 KFFKIFDKVKNQKTV
+144 FNRVLLQSGI
-159 KWKITIGLYWIA
+159 KWNITMGLYWIA
-171 PYNFINL
+171 PFSFLNLDSVNQNFIVN
-178 DERNRKFL
+178 
-186 INSNKVNVEIDF
+186 NSEIVNNIE
-198 DRVLKNLVDGRTY
+198 VDGLFKKM
-211 ISISNILNEYF
+211 INGNEYLQLIESC
-222 NREDSNYHSFPELS
+222 EDYFKKENSKYRSFPELS
-236 LVSWKYTQEKTD
+236 LAAWKYSQNK
-248 EIIKN
+248 
-253 LNVNKCWLVGAS
+253 VNKCWLVGAS
-265 WGTGDKTTEFLTHGI
+265 WGRVNKTDEFIENEI
-280 WQNGYTDKYLDKVN
+280 WQNGYDDKYLDEVKHVKV
-294 SIQIGDKIAIKS
+294 GDKIVIKTT
-306 AYTQKSGLPFNLNG
+306 YTMKNNLPFEYNRS
-320 AYAAVMNITVT
+320 ASVMDIVAI
-331 GTVTKNLN
+331 GTVTKNLK
-339 DGRTVEVNWDKPFDI
+339 DGKNLEVNWNNKLDE
-354 PKKWYFFTFRQ
+354 PKKWYFGSWRD
-365 TIAEIKHQPD
+365 TIQEIKRD
-375 DWKFKALL
+375 KSWKEADLL
-383 DFIFAD
+383 DFIFEGKE
-389 VPQDYNKFLS
+389 QDYNKFLNDKTDEASELS
-399 DPYWIDK
+399 DKIGQEVMELDK
-406 YGIDINAEDEQEE
+406 NNI
-419 NEFFVNPYTK
+419 NPYTK
-429 QNFLNEVFMKEPDY
+429 QNFLNEVFMKETDY

-557 SDYRDKPVRLVYKK
+557 GDYRDKPVRLVYKK
-571 DKLFSV
+571 DKWFSV

-613 FDSKGFVNWQNKVN
+613 FDSEGFVNLQNKVN
-627 HPAFNTVIDEI
+627 HLAFNTVINEV

>member
-1 MMNIKFP
+1 M
-8 WISFYEE
+8 
-15 LAIKLLE
+15 
-22 YKDKRK
+22 
-28 RLIVFLQQLC
+28 
-38 TENDIKFPFVEND
+38 
-51 NSIVEDIDPFTVF
+51 
-64 GIFNKGITN
+64 
-73 ENRIKICRVFKNA
+73 KN
-86 FNIQADI
+86 N
-93 PANFDGIPVLNNM
+93 
-106 NSWFFAGKNERGEND
+106 
-121 IENLWEMF
+121 
-129 QIALKYVKDKGAYEE
+129 
-144 KFFKIFDKVKNQKTV
+144 
-159 KWKITIGLYWIA
+159 
-171 PYNFINL
+171 
-178 DERNRKFL
+178 
-186 INSNKVNVEIDF
+186 
-198 DRVLKNLVDGRTY
+198 
-211 ISISNILNEYF
+211 
-222 NREDSNYHSFPELS
+222 
-236 LVSWKYTQEKTD
+236 
-248 EIIKN
+248 
-253 LNVNKCWLVGAS
+253 
-265 WGTGDKTTEFLTHGI
+265 
-280 WQNGYTDKYLDKVN
+280 
-294 SIQIGDKIAIKS
+294 
-306 AYTQKSGLPFNLNG
+306 LPFEYNRS
-320 AYAAVMNITVT
+320 ASVMDIVAI
-331 GTVTKNLN
+331 GTVTKNLK
-339 DGRTVEVNWDKPFDI
+339 DGKNLEVNWNNKLDE
-354 PKKWYFFTFRQ
+354 PKKWYFGSWRD
-365 TIAEIKHQPD
+365 TIQEIKRD
-375 DWKFKALL
+375 KSWKEADLL
-383 DFIFAD
+383 DFIFEGKE
-389 VPQDYNKFLS
+389 QDYNKFLNDKTDEASELS
-399 DPYWIDK
+399 DKIGQEVMELDK
-406 YGIDINAEDEQEE
+406 NNI
-419 NEFFVNPYTK
+419 NPYTK
-429 QNFLNEVFMKEPDY
+429 QNFLNEVFMKETDY

-471 RLAYSLIGTEDDSRI
+471 RLAYSLIGAEDDSRI

-526 SDIEN
+526 CDIEN

-613 FDSKGFVNWQNKVN
+613 FDSEGFVNWQIKVN

-706 RLTGIFSK
+706 RLTGIFNK

>member
-1 MMNIKFP
+1 MDNKNFDWIKFYTE
-8 WISFYEE
+8 F
-15 LAIKLLE
+15 AIKLIPFD
-22 YKDKRK
+22 KDRILL
-28 RLIVFLQQLC
+28 LIKLKKVLDEAKVNFPIM
-38 TENDIKFPFVEND
+38 ENDHTELR
-51 NSIVEDIDPFTVF
+51 DICPFTVF
-64 GIFNKGITN
+64 SIFNRGITN
-73 ENRIKICRVFKNA
+73 ENRRKICAGLKSEFQIEAPV
-86 FNIQADI
+86 
-93 PANFDGIPVLNNM
+93 PESFDGIPVLDNRK
-106 NSWFFAGKNERGEND
+106 SWFFAYKDKRRVDD
-121 IENLWEMF
+121 IDNLWNLFARAIEYDDNH
-129 QIALKYVKDKGAYEE
+129 KRKGDFIEA
-144 KFFKIFDKVKNQKTV
+144 FNRVLLQSGI
-159 KWKITIGLYWIA
+159 KWNITMGLYWIA
-171 PYNFINL
+171 PFSFLNLDSVNQNFIVN
-178 DERNRKFL
+178 
-186 INSNKVNVEIDF
+186 NSEIVNNIE
-198 DRVLKNLVDGRTY
+198 VDGLFKKM
-211 ISISNILNEYF
+211 INGNEYLQLIK
-222 NREDSNYHSFPELS
+222 NCEDYFKKENSKYRSFPELS
-236 LVSWKYTQEKTD
+236 LAAWKYSQNK
-248 EIIKN
+248 
-253 LNVNKCWLVGAS
+253 VNKCWLVGAS
-265 WGTGDKTTEFLTHGI
+265 WDRVNKTDEFIENEI
-280 WQNGYTDKYLDKVN
+280 WQNGYDDKYLDEVKHVKV
-294 SIQIGDKIAIKS
+294 GDKIVIKTT
-306 AYTQKSGLPFNLNG
+306 YTMKNNLPFEYNRS
-320 AYAAVMNITVT
+320 ASVMDIVAI
-331 GTVTKNLN
+331 GTVTKNLK
-339 DGRTVEVNWDKPFDI
+339 DGKNLEVNWNNKLDE
-354 PKKWYFFTFRQ
+354 PKKWYFGSWRD
-365 TIAEIKHQPD
+365 TIQEIKRD
-375 DWKFKALL
+375 KSWKEADLL
-383 DFIFAD
+383 DFIFEGKE
-389 VPQDYNKFLS
+389 QDYNKFLNDKTDEASELS
-399 DPYWIDK
+399 DKIGQEVMELDK
-406 YGIDINAEDEQEE
+406 NNI
-419 NEFFVNPYTK
+419 NPYTK
-429 QNFLNEVFMKEPDY
+429 QNFLNEVFMKETDY

-557 SDYRDKPVRLVYKK
+557 GDYRDKPVRLVYKK

-599 ALRRRFSFFTMKPG
+599 ALRRRFSFFTMKSG

-706 RLTGIFSK
+706 RLTGIFNK

>member
-1 MMNIKFP
+1 MDNKNFDWIKFYTE
-8 WISFYEE
+8 F
-15 LAIKLLE
+15 AIKLIPFD
-22 YKDKRK
+22 KDRILL
-28 RLIVFLQQLC
+28 LIKLKKVLDEAKVNFPIM
-38 TENDIKFPFVEND
+38 ENDHTELR
-51 NSIVEDIDPFTVF
+51 DICPFTVF
-64 GIFNKGITN
+64 SIFNRGITN
-73 ENRIKICRVFKNA
+73 ENRRKICAGLKSEFQIEAPV
-86 FNIQADI
+86 
-93 PANFDGIPVLNNM
+93 PESFDGIPVLDNRK
-106 NSWFFAGKNERGEND
+106 SWFFAYKDKRRVDD
-121 IENLWEMF
+121 IDNLWNLFARAIEYDDNH
-129 QIALKYVKDKGAYEE
+129 KRKGDFIEA
-144 KFFKIFDKVKNQKTV
+144 FNRVLLQSGI
-159 KWKITIGLYWIA
+159 KWNITMGLYWIA
-171 PYNFINL
+171 PFSFLNLDSVNQNFIVN
-178 DERNRKFL
+178 
-186 INSNKVNVEIDF
+186 NSEIVNNIE
-198 DRVLKNLVDGRTY
+198 VDGLFKKM
-211 ISISNILNEYF
+211 INGNEYLQLIK
-222 NREDSNYHSFPELS
+222 NCEDYFKKENSKYRSFPELS
-236 LVSWKYTQEKTD
+236 LAAWKYSQNK
-248 EIIKN
+248 
-253 LNVNKCWLVGAS
+253 VNKCWLVGAS
-265 WGTGDKTTEFLTHGI
+265 WGRVNKTDEFIENEI
-280 WQNGYTDKYLDKVN
+280 WQNGYDDKYLDEVKHVKV
-294 SIQIGDKIAIKS
+294 GDKIVIKTT
-306 AYTQKSGLPFNLNG
+306 YTMKNNLPFEYNRS
-320 AYAAVMNITVT
+320 ASVMDIVAI
-331 GTVTKNLN
+331 GTVTKNLK
-339 DGRTVEVNWDKPFDI
+339 DGKNLEVNWNNKLDE
-354 PKKWYFFTFRQ
+354 PKKWYFGSWRD
-365 TIAEIKHQPD
+365 TIQEIKRD
-375 DWKFKALL
+375 KSWKEADLL
-383 DFIFAD
+383 DFIFEGKE
-389 VPQDYNKFLS
+389 QDYNKFLNDKTDEASELS
-399 DPYWIDK
+399 DKI
-406 YGIDINAEDEQEE
+406 EQEVME
-419 NEFFVNPYTK
+419 LDKNNINPYTK
-429 QNFLNEVFMKEPDY
+429 QNFLNEVFMKETDY

-495 SYEDFVMGYRPTE
+495 SYEEFVMGYRPTE

-557 SDYRDKPVRLVYKK
+557 GDYRDKPVRLVYKK

-599 ALRRRFSFFTMKPG
+599 ALRRRFSFFTMKSG

-698 QKADSWQK
+698 QKADNWQK

>member
-1 MMNIKFP
+1 MDNKNFDWIKFYTE
-8 WISFYEE
+8 F
-15 LAIKLLE
+15 AIKLIPFD
-22 YKDKRK
+22 KDRILL
-28 RLIVFLQQLC
+28 LIKLKKVLDEAKVNFPIM
-38 TENDIKFPFVEND
+38 ENDHTELR
-51 NSIVEDIDPFTVF
+51 DICPFTVF
-64 GIFNKGITN
+64 SIFNRGITN
-73 ENRIKICRVFKNA
+73 ENRRKICAGLKSEFQIEAPV
-86 FNIQADI
+86 
-93 PANFDGIPVLNNM
+93 PESFDGIPVLDNRK
-106 NSWFFAGKNERGEND
+106 SWFFAYKDKRRVDD
-121 IENLWEMF
+121 IDNLWNLFARAIEYDDNH
-129 QIALKYVKDKGAYEE
+129 KRKGDFIEA
-144 KFFKIFDKVKNQKTV
+144 FNRVLLQSGI
-159 KWKITIGLYWIA
+159 KWNITMGLYWIA
-171 PYNFINL
+171 PFSFLNLDSVNQNFIVNNSEIVNNIEVNGL
-178 DERNRKFL
+178 FKKM
-186 INSNKVNVEIDF
+186 IN
-198 DRVLKNLVDGRTY
+198 G
-211 ISISNILNEYF
+211 NEYLQLIKSC
-222 NREDSNYHSFPELS
+222 EDYFKKENSKYRSFPELS
-236 LVSWKYTQEKTD
+236 LAAWKYSQNK
-248 EIIKN
+248 
-253 LNVNKCWLVGAS
+253 VNKCWLVGAS
-265 WGTGDKTTEFLTHGI
+265 WGRVNKTDEFIENEI
-280 WQNGYTDKYLDKVN
+280 WQNGYDDKYLDEVKHVKV
-294 SIQIGDKIAIKS
+294 GDKIVIKTT
-306 AYTQKSGLPFNLNG
+306 YTMKNNLPFEYNRS
-320 AYAAVMNITVT
+320 ASVMDIVAI
-331 GTVTKNLN
+331 GTVTKNLK
-339 DGRTVEVNWDKPFDI
+339 DGKNLEVNWNNKLDE
-354 PKKWYFFTFRQ
+354 PKKWYFGSWRD
-365 TIAEIKHQPD
+365 TIQEIKRD
-375 DWKFKALL
+375 KSWKEADLL
-383 DFIFAD
+383 DFIFEGKE
-389 VPQDYNKFLS
+389 QDYNKFLNDKTDEASELS
-399 DPYWIDK
+399 DKIGQEVMELDK
-406 YGIDINAEDEQEE
+406 NNI
-419 NEFFVNPYTK
+419 NPYTK
-429 QNFLNEVFMKEPDY
+429 QNFLNEVFMKETDY

-557 SDYRDKPVRLVYKK
+557 GDYRDKPVRLVYKK
-571 DKLFSV
+571 DKWFSV

-613 FDSKGFVNWQNKVN
+613 FDSEGFVNLQNKVN
-627 HPAFNTVIDEI
+627 HLAFNTVINEI